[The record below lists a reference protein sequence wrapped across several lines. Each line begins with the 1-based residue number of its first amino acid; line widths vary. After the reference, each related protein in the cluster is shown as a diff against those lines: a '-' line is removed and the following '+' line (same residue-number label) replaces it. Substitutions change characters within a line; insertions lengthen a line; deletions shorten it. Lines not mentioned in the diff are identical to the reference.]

1 MEQFTG
7 YMVPENQSQNND
19 MFAFNTNLP
28 QGPLDLGGY
37 DDFMGFS
44 YPGAPSNSDAM
55 DTSTS
60 NNLFTSMQSMDMHGS
75 DPQFSPHAAGGQIF
89 QQHHMPHVSNQPP
102 TPPDT
107 TPRTTKSVPASP
119 PPGMQTPFSPK
130 RYPQKKPTDRPAT
143 PDDVLAELVELLA
156 QPDAWHGLPGSN
168 SDSSQTLSHDARDRI
183 VATVQ
188 VLLQRALQSRYS
200 PTTPSQGLF
209 GRIVVLP
216 PSHVLM
222 HFIETYASRID
233 SIQPYLGLAGSSVV
247 NIQDILQIDTADVG
261 ILLII
266 LLIAQGAMLTDHSES
281 HILANGLIE
290 VCRIAL
296 DDVLENRSISQPM
309 IGGIALQLLTL
320 CARSGK
326 DSFASYAMSKRGQYL
341 SMLKNSG
348 VLQPEQ
354 TLHNPKSDGMELW
367 ERWKELEQRN
377 RHAYAWVYVDLEISL
392 LHDLPP
398 ILSVNDL
405 QVPLPQ
411 DNDLWHAQSYSAWLE
426 HSGANGTRSGPCNP
440 AKFGAWLEQQ
450 QQQGANGARSGH
462 MTPSLN
468 GLFRSFLQGRMGDD
482 LPLHHLRLL
491 LHPLQAMVLEQQQL
505 LRIFDTDEPSNRYR
519 VLSKIKILGRLQET
533 QDLLQDL
540 GTLLTRRSKTAAV
553 EDDKGQVHSTDFVSM
568 IMLHLVSLNVF
579 TSIPEIEKCAKEMPP
594 ASDAARAEMW
604 RWARYPEGESYVLFH
619 AGQIF
624 RLIDGLPKDA
634 RPTWWPVALYRAAMS
649 CWSLRSLERPS
660 SACAQSLEVCI
671 DALLP
676 AEEECFLNTTTG
688 TPVVTLGDKRRLPIL
703 EGNNSLQY
711 CISKLA
717 THPTHCSRNVLEK
730 ARYFLDRWRS

>member
-7 YMVPENQSQNND
+7 YMVPENQQQNND
-19 MFAFNTNLP
+19 MFVFNTTLS
-28 QGPLDLGGY
+28 QGPLNLGGY
-37 DDFMGFS
+37 DEFMSFT
-44 YPGAPSNSDAM
+44 YPGVTANSDAT

-60 NNLFTSMQSMDMHGS
+60 NNLFSSMQSMDMHGN
-75 DPQFSPHAAGGQIF
+75 DPQFSPLVVGNGQMF
-89 QQHHMPHVSNQPP
+89 RQHHNMSHAPNQPP

-107 TPRTTKSVPASP
+107 TPRTTNSVPASP
-119 PPGMQTPFSPK
+119 PGMQLPFTPERRPSKTPIDK
-130 RYPQKKPTDRPAT
+130 PAT
-143 PDDVLAELVELLA
+143 PDDALTQMVELLA
-156 QPDAWHGLPGSN
+156 QPDAWHGLPDGN

-200 PTTPSQGLF
+200 PTAPSQGLF

-222 HFIETYASRID
+222 HFIDTYASRID
-233 SIQPYLGLAGSSVV
+233 SIQPYLGLAGSSIV
-247 NIQDILQIDTADVG
+247 NIQDILQIDMADVG

-266 LLIAQGAMLTDHSES
+266 LLIAQGAMLTDDPES
-281 HILANGLIE
+281 QILANGLIE

-296 DDVLENRSISQPM
+296 DDVLESRSISQQM

-326 DSFASYAMSKRGQYL
+326 DSFTSYAMSKRGQYL
-341 SMLKNSG
+341 SMLKCTG
-348 VLQPEQ
+348 VLQSEQ

-411 DNDLWHAQSYSAWLE
+411 DNELWHAQSYSAWLE
-426 HSGANGTRSGPCNP
+426 LSGVNGTRPGPCNP

-450 QQQGANGARSGH
+450 GASETRSGH

-540 GTLLTRRSKTAAV
+540 GTLLTRRAQTAAV
-553 EDDKGQVHSTDFVSM
+553 EDEKGQLHSTDFVSM

-579 TSIPEIEKCAKEMPP
+579 TSIPEIEKCAKEVPP
-594 ASDAARAEMW
+594 ASDATRAEMW

-624 RLIDGLPKDA
+624 RLIDGLSVDA

-649 CWSLRSLERPS
+649 CWSLRSFERPTS
-660 SACAQSLEVCI
+660 SACVQALEVCI

-688 TPVVTLGDKRRLPIL
+688 TPVVTLVDKRRLPIL
-703 EGNNSLQY
+703 EGGNSLQY
-711 CISKLA
+711 CISKLE

-730 ARYFLDRWRS
+730 ARYFLNRWR